1 MAKDTRGL
9 PGNEPVKKDI
19 AAKASASDAKIAKIA
34 KDSTPEQVDAA
45 NASRLGE
52 LTPNPKSK
60 SKGLVVDPVEVKR
73 SRRAGMDPVDG
84 PSTVFVPKGTDPEAV
99 VSKVSKRVNKRRG
112 KSPLVP
118 PVPTQ
123 TTPTPGKEKQA
134 AVASVGTAIPKNTTV
149 LDFGKLPSR
158 PASGASQNAT
168 SNPDVAENLIDRL
181 KSGMG
186 LPGEE
191 KGTLD
196 LAVKLHAA
204 DLATANST
212 GKRIV
217 DVDPGDAPGTP
228 NSLIGK
234 HHHRLA
240 KVMQTFKIS
249 DQDVYKSA
257 ASAAGQKFDKW
268 ISSLHDVAQEHEDS
282 KRIVPLKANPGDFW
296 KHPTTGKVIPISE
309 NHPDMPASFTRT
321 KQEVAKVSRNTTTGE
336 MEVKRGHQGWHPMEL
351 AGTKARV
358 FRQVT
363 APTGLDFV
371 DHLRAQMLSE
381 HGPSVVSRKKSAAH
395 AGDIIDQMQSSAP
408 RGMVQIGTQKVAET
422 SPIPKMTSRP
432 RAARDPKNRRN
443 VRPHG
448 SSKQPADMI
457 YTPNMVTTEVDQP
470 VYGKK
475 KKYTNVTGVAPFPPK
490 PYTGKV
496 LLSKVDTPKP
506 GVGKQF
512 EQLTLP
518 GTGEP
523 DVKSKTTV
531 NRTEG
536 KDVYQRLEGPLEGW
550 AQRALDWSATQ
561 PTPMNVEDVAPKM
574 KVASAL
580 NRVEKTKEILSVKP
594 TDREWTRQRSPQFA
608 IDTTDMTGAQEVK
621 ALSESGELASQ
632 KPVSKKK
639 DIVLRPGGKEQAA
652 AERRAS
658 QPPVQMSMFPK
669 IKDKKKKKVAETA
682 PAVSP
687 NKGRQFYRP
696 GVTADISEQSKVLQ
710 GVAER
715 KFGRQPN
722 NKDFE
727 TDNERSLQDKLE
739 SNIKGEPITQDAIM
753 KQYRAENPKPKK
765 AAKPRKPKK

>member
-9 PGNEPVKKDI
+9 PSNEPVKKDI
-19 AAKASASDAKIAKIA
+19 AAKASASDANIAKIA

-45 NASRLGE
+45 NAARLE
-52 LTPNPKSK
+52 AFAPSVVNEPK
-60 SKGLVVDPVEVKR
+60 GTVDPVAVKR

-84 PSTVFVPKGTDPEAV
+84 PSTVFVPKGTDPEVV

-112 KSPLVP
+112 KSSLVP

-123 TTPTPGKEKQA
+123 TTPTPGKEKQTA
-134 AVASVGTAIPKNTTV
+134 AASVGTAVPKKTTV
-149 LDFGKLPSR
+149 LDFGKVPSR
-158 PASGASQNAT
+158 PASGSSENAT

-212 GKRIV
+212 GKKVI
-217 DVDPGDAPGTP
+217 DVNPGDAPGTP
-228 NSLIGK
+228 VSLIGK
-234 HHHRLA
+234 HHHRFA

-249 DQDVYKSA
+249 DPEVYRSA
-257 ASAAGQKFDKW
+257 ASTVNQKLDTYV
-268 ISSLHDVAQEHEDS
+268 SGLHKIAQEHEDS
-282 KRIVPLKANPGDFW
+282 KRMVPLETNPGDFW
-296 KHPTTGKVIPISE
+296 QHPTTGKVIPISE

-321 KQEVAKVSRNTTTGE
+321 KQQVAKVVRNTTTGE
-336 MEVKRGHQGWHPMEL
+336 KEVKRGHQGWDPMKL

-363 APTGLDFV
+363 APTGMDFV
-371 DHLRAQMLSE
+371 DHLRAEMLSE

-408 RGMVQIGTQKVAET
+408 RGMVQTGTEKIAET

-432 RAARDPKNRRN
+432 RAGRDPKNRRN

-457 YTPNMVTTEVDQP
+457 YTPNMVTTEVDKP
-470 VYGKK
+470 IYRKRRR
-475 KKYTNVTGVAPFPPK
+475 YTNVTGVAPFPPK
-490 PYTGKV
+490 PHTGKV
-496 LLSKVDTPKP
+496 LVSPADAPKSP
-506 GVGKQF
+506 VVSQQF
-512 EQLTLP
+512 TQPALP
-518 GTGEP
+518 GTGVPRVYATEVTP
-523 DVKSKTTV
+523 AKYTRVEGPMEERQAAKIGQRASAKSKPWTEEELAPVLRDEKGAKIMAERPVVTTETV
-531 NRTEG
+531 PTNREWPRTE
-536 KDVYQRLEGPLEGW
+536 
-550 AQRALDWSATQ
+550 
-561 PTPMNVEDVAPKM
+561 
-574 KVASAL
+574 
-580 NRVEKTKEILSVKP
+580 I
-594 TDREWTRQRSPQFA
+594 RSQQFA

-621 ALSESGELASQ
+621 ALSSRGELASQ
-632 KPVSKKK
+632 NPVSEDRSLVLRSGGKKK
-639 DIVLRPGGKEQAA
+639 AA
-652 AERRAS
+652 ADRRAS
-658 QPPVQMSMFPK
+658 KPPVQLDMFPK
-669 IKDKKKKKVAETA
+669 FKEDKPKKSEVR
-682 PAVSP
+682 S
-687 NKGRQFYRP
+687 RQFYRP
-696 GVTADISEQSKVLQ
+696 GATQDISEDSKILQ

-727 TDNERSLQDKLE
+727 TENERSVQDKLE
-739 SNIKGEPITQDAIM
+739 LNIQGQPNTSDAIM